1 MYKATAAAAAKED
14 EAGFNEL
21 VEDFWARAW
30 VLSMGARPP
39 KKEVFVRFRNFVE
52 VQLRK
57 SGAFPPQHWDLLVNK
72 TDSELYELLIEFI
85 EYLAEW

>member
-1 MYKATAAAAAKED
+1 MIEVAATAED
-14 EAGFNEL
+14 DFNEI

-39 KKEVFVRFRNFVE
+39 KKEVFSKFRDFVE
-52 VQLRK
+52 LELRK
-57 SGAFPPQHWDLLVNK
+57 KGAFPPQHWGILINK